1 MLLLIASI
9 LLTTTFA
16 WQAKMDWDRQR
27 KFLSIFEMI
36 LAIFYLASGICAIC
50 YFTLQVIS

>member
-1 MLLLIASI
+1 MLFLVTSI
-9 LLTTTFA
+9 LLTATFV

-27 KFLSIFEMI
+27 KFLSIFEMTS
-36 LAIFYLASGICAIC
+36 AIFYLASGICAIC